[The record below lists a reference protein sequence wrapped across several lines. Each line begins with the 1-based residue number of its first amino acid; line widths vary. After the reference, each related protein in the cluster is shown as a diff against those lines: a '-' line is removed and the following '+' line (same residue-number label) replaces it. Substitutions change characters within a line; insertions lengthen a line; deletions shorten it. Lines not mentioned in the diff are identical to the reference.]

1 MRTLSL
7 CLAGCLATATV
18 WASVDSPVDV
28 GAQAKGANKVVVA
41 TVTDV
46 QSAFGEN
53 DFGDRL
59 ILSQVTFRVDET
71 MKGPQAGSVVVT
83 VEGDYLV
90 LTMYRSRKAA
100 AASLPDELRERL
112 SKAELVGW
120 EWLAGRDTVTTAEYE
135 EAMKLPNRTA
145 KNHLRKLTELGLLK
159 MTGAGRAT
167 RYKVIRL

>member
-83 VEGDYLV
+83 VEGGSVGDLTLEVSDMPTMEKGQRAV
-90 LTMYRSRKAA
+90 LFLTSSRSGGDVPYRRGAGVLRLDGDDRVPGTDLTLEEIRAAVKAA
-100 AASLPDELRERL
+100 Q
-112 SKAELVGW
+112 
-120 EWLAGRDTVTTAEYE
+120 AGGN
-135 EAMKLPNRTA
+135 K
-145 KNHLRKLTELGLLK
+145 
-159 MTGAGRAT
+159 
-167 RYKVIRL
+167 

>member
-1 MRTLSL
+1 MRTLSI

-83 VEGDYLV
+83 VEGGSVGDLTLEVSDMPTMEKGQRAV
-90 LTMYRSRKAA
+90 LFLTSSRSGGDVPYRRGAGVLRLDGDDRVPGTDLTLEEIRAAVKAA
-100 AASLPDELRERL
+100 Q
-112 SKAELVGW
+112 
-120 EWLAGRDTVTTAEYE
+120 AGGN
-135 EAMKLPNRTA
+135 K
-145 KNHLRKLTELGLLK
+145 
-159 MTGAGRAT
+159 
-167 RYKVIRL
+167 

>member
-18 WASVDSPVDV
+18 WASVDPPVDV

-59 ILSQVTFRVDET
+59 ILSHVTLQVSET
-71 MKGPQAGSVVVT
+71 LKGPHEPTVVITIEGGTVGDLTLDVSDMPTLQKGGRTVLFLTTSRAGGVVPYRRGAGVMNLDADNRVPGT
-83 VEGDYLV
+83 D
-90 LTMYRSRKAA
+90 LTLDDIRAAVKAA
-100 AASLPDELRERL
+100 QAR
-112 SKAELVGW
+112 G
-120 EWLAGRDTVTTAEYE
+120 
-135 EAMKLPNRTA
+135 N
-145 KNHLRKLTELGLLK
+145 
-159 MTGAGRAT
+159 
-167 RYKVIRL
+167 

>member
-1 MRTLSL
+1 MRTLSI

-18 WASVDSPVDV
+18 WASVGPPVDV
-28 GAQAKGANKVVVA
+28 AAQAKGANKVVVA

-83 VEGDYLV
+83 VEGGSVGDLTLEVSDMPTMEKGQRAV
-90 LTMYRSRKAA
+90 LFLTSSRSGGDVPYRRGAGVLRLDGDDRVPGTDLTLEEIRAAVKAA
-100 AASLPDELRERL
+100 Q
-112 SKAELVGW
+112 
-120 EWLAGRDTVTTAEYE
+120 AGGN
-135 EAMKLPNRTA
+135 K
-145 KNHLRKLTELGLLK
+145 
-159 MTGAGRAT
+159 
-167 RYKVIRL
+167 